1 MPTSSCG
8 GRLKLFMPAKMSRST
23 PGAILQPQPPP
34 WAKEVSRGSGEG
46 VEVMREIYHAP
57 LEPALYDDRFS
68 VAHTRAYSESCLEVS
83 FAEEIHSL
91 RFVRNATRVNKP

>member
-1 MPTSSCG
+1 
-8 GRLKLFMPAKMSRST
+8 MSRST

-34 WAKEVSRGSGEG
+34 WAKEVSRGSVEG

-83 FAEEIHSL
+83 FAEEIQSL
-91 RFVRNATRVNKP
+91 LFVRNATRVNKP